1 MDSLSSF
8 MNDGQSQVFKIAR
21 AAQAVSRAQEVFD
34 ELYPGVAAHVRVISL
49 KDDVLRVAA
58 PASAVISDIQL
69 RGVDIKRLLN
79 ERVSPFSV
87 SRIVC
92 LAKADSIG

>member
-8 MNDGQSQVFKIAR
+8 MSEGQSQMFHIAR
-21 AAQAVSRAQEVFD
+21 AAQAVSRAQELFD
-34 ELYPGVAAHVRVISL
+34 ELYPGVSAHVRVISL
-49 KDDVLRVAA
+49 KDDVLRVAT

-69 RGVDIKRLLN
+69 RGMEIKRLLN
-79 ERVSPFSV
+79 ERVSPLCV